1 MAATTV
7 PQPSPV
13 SPALDDK
20 AHYEVVNGQR
30 METPRM
36 GSYESDL
43 ANDLAYYIHEHFARF
58 GRLGRVVIE
67 LLFRIQVSTNLQ
79 RRPDLAYI
87 SYDRWPRRKRPA
99 PKDAWNVVPDL
110 AVEVVSE
117 NNSANEIQGKI
128 QDYFRCGVRL
138 VWVVYPIQAQVYVYN
153 SPTRIDV
160 VQRTDT
166 LDGGEVLPGFR
177 LPLDTLFATDDD
189 ADQ

>member
-7 PQPSPV
+7 PQPSLV
-13 SPALDDK
+13 SPALDDR

-36 GSYESDL
+36 GSYESHL
-43 ANDLAYYIHEHFARF
+43 ANDLASYISEHFGQV
-58 GRLGRVVIE
+58 GRLGHVVVE
-67 LLFRIQVSTNLQ
+67 LLFRIDVPTDLQ
-79 RRPDLAYI
+79 RRPGLAYV
-87 SYDRWPRRKRPA
+87 SYERWPRRRRPV

-117 NNSANEIQGKI
+117 NNTANEIQPKI

-138 VWVVYPIQAQVYVYN
+138 VWVVYPMQAQVYVYN
-153 SPTRIDV
+153 SPTRIAV
-160 VQRTDT
+160 AQRTDS

-177 LPLDTLFATDDD
+177 LPLDSLFAIDED
-189 ADQ
+189 AE